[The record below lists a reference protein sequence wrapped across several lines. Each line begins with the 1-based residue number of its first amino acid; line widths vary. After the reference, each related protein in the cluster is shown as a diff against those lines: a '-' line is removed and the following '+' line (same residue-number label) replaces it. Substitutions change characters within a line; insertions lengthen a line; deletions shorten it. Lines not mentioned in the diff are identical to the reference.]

1 MKKLTIF
8 LLCLSFIGCS
18 STNMLLTDKSGKEH
32 VVTYNSL
39 TQSMEVTINNKKFA
53 GDYVTNST
61 VAFGTNQNFGKSFST
76 GTTQTYISGNSGRA
90 LLKSSDN
97 ETLQCEFTYS
107 TKLIGVC
114 SDNKGEKYNLT
125 SSLFWN

>member
-1 MKKLTIF
+1 
-8 LLCLSFIGCS
+8 
-18 STNMLLTDKSGKEH
+18 MLLTDKSGKEH

-39 TQSMEVTINNKKFA
+39 TQSMEVTINSKKFA

-61 VAFGTNQNFGKSFST
+61 VAFGTSQNVGKSFST
-76 GTTQTYISGNSGRA
+76 GTTQTFISGNSGRA

-125 SSLFWN
+125 SSFFWN

>member
-8 LLCLSFIGCS
+8 LLCLSAIGCS
-18 STNMLLTDKSGKEH
+18 STNMLLTDKSGREH

-61 VAFGTNQNFGKSFST
+61 VAFGTSQNVGKSLST
-76 GTTQTYISGNSGRA
+76 GTTQTFISGNSGRA

-125 SSLFWN
+125 SSFFWN